1 MLASGGPRRPGS
13 APSAPQE
20 PCPRARRRELKDLP
34 GFAPGP
40 RFLLPTPLDTCV
52 IWPCTQRS
60 LTWAS
65 PTLLPLPPGL
75 GVPLPNA
82 HFPSVSSVFYASARR
97 CPSKRAG
104 RGQSPPLHLLSL
116 GKSPFLPG
124 GNARGRGQKEADQEE
139 AAGGGGDTP
148 SPQSHHPPGSPQRP
162 PDSGHTAGVAP
173 RTGGATASAGL
184 AGRRESKRE
193 GPESGSWKARAGVAP
208 RSAVGL
214 VLQPPRPPFCPKES

>member
-1 MLASGGPRRPGS
+1 MP
-13 APSAPQE
+13 
-20 PCPRARRRELKDLP
+20 
-34 GFAPGP
+34 
-40 RFLLPTPLDTCV
+40 PTPLDTCV

-60 LTWAS
+60 PTWAS

-97 CPSKRAG
+97 CPSERAG
-104 RGQSPPLHLLSL
+104 RGQSPPT
-116 GKSPFLPG
+116 PLPQLEKKPLPKLPAVP
-124 GNARGRGQKEADQEE
+124 ARRQGQRPGQKEADQEE

-162 PDSGHTAGVAP
+162 PDSGHTAAGAP
-173 RTGGATASAGL
+173 RRSGGATASAGL
-184 AGRRESKRE
+184 AGRREGKRE
-193 GPESGSWKARAGVAP
+193 GPGSGSWKARAGVAP

-214 VLQPPRPPFCPKES
+214 FLQPPRPPFCPKES